1 MKRIHSTNLIIIWI
15 AVLVLSGLAI
25 TGFGIKSSTIIEII
39 VMIVCGIIS
48 TVVYITGLDD
58 ANKAILMIISPAI
71 GTLVFSALSGG
82 NSIAFLANY
91 VLLAM
96 AAAYF
101 IKKVVLYFAV
111 PFITI
116 SVIIFF
122 ISPKVIDGSSGSF
135 GGGLTKIALF
145 IITAVMIYKCVK
157 RGSDIVDKTEETLRM
172 VQNNAGIANDISNQ
186 LGSAIVGSKN
196 VVELLVND
204 SKNVEDATGKMVNM
218 VDNSVSTAAE
228 VVDSVDDADKE
239 IVRNQD
245 LTIRM
250 EEDFQNVL
258 NAVANGNDAVIKAK
272 NQIIGMESV
281 VSGAKTSTESL
292 LKEMNHITSILD
304 EINSIA
310 SQTNLLSLNASIEA
324 ARAGEQG
331 RGFAVVASEIRK
343 LSEESGGA
351 ARNIAEIIEKLKAH
365 VMDVTKEIN
374 DSTEAA
380 HSSAQSV
387 NDILTV
393 FENITSATNHSKEN
407 VEKEYEIINKV
418 RNGFDQIKNNM
429 NAMVSNTEENSAA
442 IAEIRNAVKEQNTAI
457 DRISNEMSKI
467 AQLSDNL
474 KNQFT
479 K

>member
-1 MKRIHSTNLIIIWI
+1 MKKIHRTNLIIIWI

-39 VMIVCGIIS
+39 VMFVCGIIS

-58 ANKAILMIISPAI
+58 ANKAILMILSPAI

-111 PFITI
+111 PFTTI

-122 ISPKVIDGSSGSF
+122 FSPKVIDGASGSF

-157 RGSDIVDKTEETLRM
+157 RGSDIVDKTEETLRI

-186 LGSAIVGSKN
+186 LGNAIVGSKN

-204 SKNVEDATGKMVNM
+204 SKNVEDVTGKMVNM
-218 VDNSVSTAAE
+218 VDSSVSTAAE

-258 NAVANGNDAVIKAK
+258 DAVASGNDAVIKAK

-292 LKEMNHITSILD
+292 LNEMNHITSILD

-331 RGFAVVASEIRK
+331 KGFAVVASEIRK
-343 LSEESGGA
+343 LSEESAGA
-351 ARNIAEIIEKLKAH
+351 AQNIAEIIE
-365 VMDVTKEIN
+365 N
-374 DSTEAA
+374 
-380 HSSAQSV
+380 
-387 NDILTV
+387 
-393 FENITSATNHSKEN
+393 
-407 VEKEYEIINKV
+407 
-418 RNGFDQIKNNM
+418 
-429 NAMVSNTEENSAA
+429 
-442 IAEIRNAVKEQNTAI
+442 
-457 DRISNEMSKI
+457 
-467 AQLSDNL
+467 LSCS
-474 KNQFT
+474 
-479 K
+479 

>member
-1 MKRIHSTNLIIIWI
+1 M
-15 AVLVLSGLAI
+15 
-25 TGFGIKSSTIIEII
+25 F
-39 VMIVCGIIS
+39 VCGIIS

-58 ANKAILMIISPAI
+58 ANKAIFMIISPAI

-218 VDNSVSTAAE
+218 VDSSVSTAAE

-258 NAVANGNDAVIKAK
+258 NAVASGNDAVIKAK

-351 ARNIAEIIEKLKAH
+351 ARNIAEIIENLKAH

>member
-1 MKRIHSTNLIIIWI
+1 MKKIHRTNLIIIWI

-39 VMIVCGIIS
+39 VMFVCGIIS

-58 ANKAILMIISPAI
+58 ANKAILMILSPAI

-111 PFITI
+111 PFTTI

-122 ISPKVIDGSSGSF
+122 FSPKVIDGASGSF

-157 RGSDIVDKTEETLRM
+157 RGSDIVDKTEETLRI

-186 LGSAIVGSKN
+186 LGNAIVGSKN

-204 SKNVEDATGKMVNM
+204 SKNVEDVTGKMVNM
-218 VDNSVSTAAE
+218 VDSSVSTAAE

-258 NAVANGNDAVIKAK
+258 DAVASGNDAVIKAK

-292 LKEMNHITSILD
+292 LNEMNHITSILD

-331 RGFAVVASEIRK
+331 KGFAVVASEIRK
-343 LSEESGGA
+343 LSEESAGA
-351 ARNIAEIIEKLKAH
+351 AQNIAEIIENLKAH

-374 DSTEAA
+374 DSTVAA

-387 NDILTV
+387 NDILSV

-418 RNGFDQIKNNM
+418 RNGFDQIKSNM